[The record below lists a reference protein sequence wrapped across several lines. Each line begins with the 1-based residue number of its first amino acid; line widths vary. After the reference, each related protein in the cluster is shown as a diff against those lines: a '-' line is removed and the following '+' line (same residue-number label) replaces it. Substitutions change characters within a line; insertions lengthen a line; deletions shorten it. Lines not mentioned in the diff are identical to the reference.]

1 MLFVSFLLQ
10 SVSLITLMVMVFFI
24 ERIQQL
30 VGRPDGSYKLLAGI
44 FCLIIN
50 ALCIIGANT
59 GQFAGSSWGM
69 GAIVSH
75 LFAAA
80 FMMVATYE
88 LRNYVRVRALSRLNT
103 QNPAPKPVAA
113 APPTPAASEEAGE
126 PQIVCNSDMEVVE
139 LNQGAA
145 RLLGRDMTDVAGKS
159 ITNLVR
165 KEEMLLV
172 PELFRQVKAGEAQG
186 GEWSFRLP
194 DESLVPVRINVRQH
208 SGDQIRLVIQD
219 LTDGGESAKAAAP
232 VAAGNDQLIVSLLD
246 ASADGYVA
254 FDPDLKIVA
263 WNTRM
268 EKLTGVLRDQCL
280 NQHLLMHFPVPE
292 ELAEEDYFLDS
303 LEGHTNELA
312 NAPIIN
318 PDTNETHIVDFHFAP
333 LFNPT
338 KEIIGGMVV
347 VRKPVSL
354 STPAA
359 DEPAV
364 EAVEEEPAPI
374 TFAMPGDEEAET
386 PVAEPIIEEAPVVAS
401 GSGSEP
407 GILENAFAAAA
418 HIVSVFDLET
428 ETEAYANRSLA
439 EELGFNEA
447 QIAGL
452 GEHPLHEIIHP
463 EDQPNLPRASADWN
477 DGSVI
482 SRRITE
488 FRAIDPERQ
497 WHWFQSADT
506 VLERDSY
513 GNVSK
518 IVSIIQNITQDKEDE
533 RQLRLAEQKYR
544 TFSEHCPTGIWHLT
558 PGGTTHYANPAM
570 CRILGIDSPDAL
582 EGRTYH
588 EFITP
593 DSQLNI
599 ATQAAPAPG
608 DIPTV
613 EIDIQRPDGSLRKCL
628 LHGQPELDEAGQ
640 IRNLMG
646 SFVDITELTEPAS
659 APDES
664 PAAVVDEVTHA
675 ALQSELEEALD
686 KLKSA
691 HADLEQSRTTV
702 QELETAR
709 DDALALAE
717 DTGSRIGDL
726 ESELEQVR
734 GELAEKDTVQLD
746 VQTAQDELKSALEK
760 AGAALATAESER
772 DEAKLLLAELNSE
785 LDQTKEELDTAN
797 AALTEVRTAGESDT
811 QALTEVKEELQL
823 TKEFLEAAGAQQEQ
837 AKQSLNEAQ
846 GELQTVKE
854 QLTESEKSRDEAR
867 AELESTKSAL
877 AEAEKSRD
885 EANQLLTAADTEQ
898 ETTKTA
904 LVEAEKSRDE
914 ANQSLAAANAELET
928 TKTAL
933 AEAEKSRDEA
943 NQSLAAANTEQE
955 TTKSALA
962 EAEKSRDEANQ
973 LLTAADTEQETT
985 KSALAEAEKSRD
997 EANQS
1002 LAAANTELETTKSA
1016 LAEAE
1021 KSRDEANQSLAAANT
1036 ELETNKSSL
1045 AETQESLSAARA
1057 EAESTQSDLSTTEQ
1071 SLAEAKTQH
1080 EEALALVT
1088 EAEGE
1093 RDKATQSLN
1102 DTLAELDQL
1111 KSQLADEKATREE
1124 ADNALADAQVELKK
1138 TRSSLKK
1145 AEAAREKSA
1154 AAADELRAELS
1165 AAQKALHETET
1176 VHLEVKTS
1184 QDETSAALTAAQTAL
1199 AAAESER
1206 DENAAE
1212 LKKTRALLAQTETAR
1227 EQADK
1232 ALAKSEPE
1240 LKQSKT
1246 LAKEL
1251 QTELKRTTKELDQT
1265 KAKLSTAE
1273 TKAGESIKALKN
1285 TSSSKSELT
1294 QQLNQLQSQLDEAKA
1309 AREQADQ
1316 SLSQSQAELEQTRT
1330 AQNDLEAK
1338 LSELNRELKQTN
1350 SELAEANKSLENVD
1364 SSKGGQVTELQVA
1377 FDETRSAL
1385 AAAETA
1391 RQQSDEELSKT
1402 KAELDAARG
1411 KLAEIEASTSDDETA
1426 LELAEAAIAELEA
1439 KHKDA
1444 KDALFDANRKWQE
1457 QEDAVAESER
1467 KFSNLQYH
1475 LTGIAYR
1482 QQNDDTRSVEFISV
1496 GCAAFTGHAPEQF
1509 TSGGKSLVALIH
1521 PDDRDAVVAAMNE
1534 AAKAGQG
1541 YQVDYRLLHEDGTE
1555 RRVSDR
1561 GCGVFNARK
1570 KLIAFEGVITEVIE
1584 RKSGGDL
1591 AETPIHTLPAGV
1603 WITNAEGRTTYNNA
1617 TWTDITGFESGN
1629 GLDWSEAVHGEDRA
1643 RITRAFKDAA
1653 ARHEICEEVFR
1664 VRQRDGQFCWMRMIA
1679 TPRLDARERFTGYLG
1694 TCFDITENIHAVEEL
1709 KAGQRQLE
1717 WAQTRAKLGSW
1728 EYHPATNVR
1737 RWSKQTSL
1745 IYNLRPDQE
1754 LPGSFE
1760 DYLQLVHEDDRAK
1773 ITATNDNVLKTG
1785 RPVGNLEFRTN
1796 PAKGPQRHL
1805 TATVYRVPEEDG
1817 SAYYL
1822 AGTVMDVSDQK
1833 AAEDNV
1839 RRSEERYRKI
1849 IEVAEEGVWMM
1860 DAEGYT
1866 SFVNPRMMQMLGYR
1880 YREFIGRHF
1889 FEFLESEST
1898 KEAEEYMERRQKG
1911 ISEQAE
1917 FVFLR
1922 KDGKPVNVLINSS
1935 SLKDA
1940 DGDFIGILTLVS
1952 DITARKAANAEAE
1965 KEQQQ
1970 IRTVLASTPDHI
1982 LSVDERK
1989 IVRFINRDYAG
2000 MKPDQIVGT
2009 PALNWV
2015 TPDHRERYDEALQ
2028 VAFEKGEAQEFEMN
2042 GLGPDNTTATYRTR
2056 VRPVTEND
2064 KITSLLVVSQDITGQ
2079 QTAAPKVAKAKPA
2092 AARQQDFSRQ
2102 LLTSQENELR
2112 SLSNLLHDEFG
2123 QSLSATKLTLQ
2134 SLAQAEKNAK
2144 NRKRIE
2150 SSLESL
2156 ENLIVKT
2163 RKLSHDLRSPVLDDL
2178 GLFPALRGL
2187 VTAQADSTGIALDFQ
2202 AEEIERLDGEI
2213 ETTAFRVVEEALANV
2228 VQHAKAKA
2236 ATVAMKKDGDQLKL
2250 TIIDNGKGFDIKK
2263 ARAGKTF
2270 GLVGMEERVNL
2281 VGGTINVESKPKKG
2295 TTIEVSL
2302 PLPPAAPAKRK
2313 RKARKKSK

>member
-558 PGGTTHYANPAM
+558 PGGTTHYGNPAM

-867 AELESTKSAL
+867 AELES
-877 AEAEKSRD
+877 
-885 EANQLLTAADTEQ
+885 
-898 ETTKTA
+898 
-904 LVEAEKSRDE
+904 
-914 ANQSLAAANAELET
+914 
-928 TKTAL
+928 
-933 AEAEKSRDEA
+933 
-943 NQSLAAANTEQE
+943 
-955 TTKSALA
+955 
-962 EAEKSRDEANQ
+962 
-973 LLTAADTEQETT
+973 T

-2250 TIIDNGKGFDIKK
+2250 TITDNGKGFDIKK

-2270 GLVGMEERVNL
+2270 GLVGLEERVNL
-2281 VGGTINVESKPKKG
+2281 VGGTINVDSKPKKG

-2302 PLPPAAPAKRK
+2302 PLPPASPAKRK